1 MSRTLSIPIRQ
12 TITLPDDWQAC
23 RTPQELSYWLISQF
37 DEFEHEVE
45 TLAADIATLQ
55 GDLASL
61 TTDVGNIDVRLVT
74 IESQM
79 SSVIASL
86 GTINEQ
92 INDQTT
98 GILAR
103 LTLLEQSYSGLSY
116 DVASLDNTVNAP
128 TTGLA
133 ARVAAI
139 ETDLT
144 SIHDALITQG
154 TDIAALKPDVAAL
167 KTTVGDS
174 TSGLVKKT
182 NDLDTEINGANGL
195 DDRVTALEN
204 AGGGGKY
211 LHRAHLHLK
220 FQTIGDLAENI
231 PLEFINEN
239 SGTYGTPNQFIEA
252 WRASFGL
259 NTTNTTKSFI
269 GTYVIANGSQNI
281 WLRIYTSNSPLI
293 KALSFAVNT
302 STNAWSSSDMAV
314 ADWSLI
320 SQSVI
325 AL

>member
-1 MSRTLSIPIRQ
+1 MSRTLSIPVRQ
-12 TITLPDDWQAC
+12 TITLPDNWQAC

-37 DEFEHEVE
+37 DEFEHEVG
-45 TLAADIATLQ
+45 TLAADVAALQ
-55 GDLASL
+55 SDLASL

-144 SIHDALITQG
+144 SIHDALISQG
-154 TDIAALKPDVAAL
+154 TDILTLQTDTAAL

-182 NDLDTEINGANGL
+182 NTLEAKIDGPNGL
-195 DDRVTALEN
+195 DDRVTALEQ
-204 AGGGGKY
+204 GGGGKVY
-211 LHRAHLHLK
+211 QHIVILNP
-220 FQTIGDLAENI
+220 T
-231 PLEFINEN
+231 P
-239 SGTYGTPNQFIEA
+239 SGRTCQILFYSTQSTQYTFAQI
-252 WRASFGL
+252 RDKVLL
-259 NTTNTTKSFI
+259 NTQYYLCNCTGGSTGSHDGTMSAVMLFKNNNTISGLMLTIRKDE
-269 GTYVIANGSQNI
+269 GANTCKMYNDS
-281 WLRIYTSNSPLI
+281 LT
-293 KALSFAVNT
+293 LS
-302 STNAWSSSDMAV
+302 
-314 ADWSLI
+314 SLGAYI
-320 SQSVI
+320 I
-325 AL
+325 TEM